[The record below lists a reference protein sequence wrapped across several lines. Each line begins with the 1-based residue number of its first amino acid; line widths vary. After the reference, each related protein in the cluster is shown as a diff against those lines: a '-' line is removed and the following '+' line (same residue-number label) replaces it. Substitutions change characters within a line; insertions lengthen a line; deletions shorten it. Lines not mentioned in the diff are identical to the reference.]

1 MSNLCVNEDLPGIII
16 DYYRELKNFKQPVI
30 STFQME
36 RDRKLQ
42 EKNNNRN
49 KNSKKND
56 NSLKSAARDILIR
69 SVIAQLT
76 TKNL

>member
-1 MSNLCVNEDLPGIII
+1 
-16 DYYRELKNFKQPVI
+16 
-30 STFQME
+30 ME
-36 RDRKLQ
+36 RDKKLQ

-69 SVIAQLT
+69 SVIV
-76 TKNL
+76 